1 MGLNILTGSN
11 LLFLFTVFFAFSCK
25 SQNSLQV
32 IHEKIGEEAVIIYN
46 EGEEYALVKQNITSP
61 QANFYST
68 NYLILQVKNN
78 KILKEGRVT
87 NGHIEWKDSNTIE
100 IFEQPGAIRET
111 DKKED
116 FKKYLYMDQLK
127 QKKK

>member
-1 MGLNILTGSN
+1 MGKN
-11 LLFLFTVFFAFSCK
+11 LIFLIVLFLAFSCK
-25 SQNSLQV
+25 SQKTNSLQL
-32 IHEKIGEEAVIIYN
+32 INEKIGEEAVIIYN
-46 EGEEYALVKQNITSP
+46 EGEEYALIKQNITSP

-68 NYLILQVKNN
+68 NYLILQVKND

-87 NGHIEWKDSNTIE
+87 NGHIKWLDSNIIE

-116 FKKYLYMDQLK
+116 FKKFIHVDQLK
-127 QKKK
+127 KKEK